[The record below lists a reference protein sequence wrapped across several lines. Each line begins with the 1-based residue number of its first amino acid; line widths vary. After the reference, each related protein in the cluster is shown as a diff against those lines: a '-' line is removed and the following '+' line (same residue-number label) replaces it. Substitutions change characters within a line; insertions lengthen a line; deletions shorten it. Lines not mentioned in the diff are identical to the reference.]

1 MLKEKSP
8 KIMGCIFNVLIDKVD
23 INCTLKGEKGAG
35 MTGVSKG
42 IEYPL
47 LHEILH
53 TVSET

>member
-1 MLKEKSP
+1 MQNMKNL
-8 KIMGCIFNVLIDKVD
+8 LILSE
-23 INCTLKGEKGAG
+23 TLSKGAG
-35 MTGVSKG
+35 MTGVSRW